1 MRYKETGNLT
11 EEWVLRL
18 TGVKRLVFEKTRS
31 VLHTAHTLKKARG
44 GRPNTL
50 SVENT
55 LMMALEYLRKYRTGH
70 EVSGNHQAPC

>member
-1 MRYKETGNLT
+1 MSYEETGNLT
-11 EEWVLRL
+11 EEQFLRL
-18 TGVKRLVFEKTRS
+18 TGVKRPVFEKLLS
-31 VLHTAHTLKKARG
+31 VLHTAHTLKKAHG